1 MTIPTNSWS
10 YYVQF
15 TSRRVRRANASWN
28 DPTPHT
34 EESYICYN
42 VIMFHCGLRMGT
54 FCSSF
59 ILYNSIT
66 EADIRQSVSRQL
78 HASFLNITWTRYN
91 KFHSWEG
98 WINMIPTED
107 INSISSSDISDMRK
121 NAPEHLT
128 GWASICGCTE
138 GDRWFAGSFMRKGPG
153 GTTHGQADL
162 LFQSPMS
169 IHDDTLSWFKTCET
183 NIENMS
189 STNVFRDL
197 YGSNCLSLLG
207 PGKWPWCFC
216 TSCRRAK
223 VAGRFADL
231 RAAATIQLQTKQIY
245 LIMLY
250 IINIYL
256 YIQ

>member
-10 YYVQF
+10 HYVQF

-59 ILYNSIT
+59 ILYSSIT

-78 HASFLNITWTRYN
+78 HASFLNITWARYN

-98 WINMIPTED
+98 WMNMIPTED
-107 INSISSSDISDMRK
+107 INSISSSDISDMRVCPWTPDRVSK
-121 NAPEHLT
+121 HLRMHRRRP
-128 GWASICGCTE
+128 WIRRVVYAYS
-138 GDRWFAGSFMRKGPG
+138 PG

-162 LFQSPMS
+162 FFQSPMS

-189 STNVFRDL
+189 GTNVFRDL

-250 IINIYL
+250 IIIWYNI
-256 YIQ
+256 I